1 MDSSRDT
8 AELQKLLEQEKN
20 RAMLNE
26 LVSKLTNVCWDKC
39 IGTPSSKFS
48 SSETT
53 CLTYCAQR
61 YLETS
66 ALILRRFGSG
76 QQ

>member
-8 AELQKLLEQEKN
+8 AELQKLLEQEKS

-26 LVSKLTNVCWDKC
+26 LVNKLTSVCWDKC
-39 IGTPSSKFS
+39 VGTPGSKFS
-48 SSETT
+48 SSETA
-53 CLTYCAQR
+53 CLSNCAQR

-66 ALILRRFGSG
+66 ALIVRRFTSM